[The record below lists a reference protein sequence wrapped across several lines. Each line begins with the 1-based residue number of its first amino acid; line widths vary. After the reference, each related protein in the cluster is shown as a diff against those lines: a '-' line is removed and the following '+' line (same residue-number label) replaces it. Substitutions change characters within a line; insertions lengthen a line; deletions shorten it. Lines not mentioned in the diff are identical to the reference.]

1 MYTERKENFSLMQGA
16 SEKKT
21 NANGNQQ
28 TSDGDQ
34 PKKGETS
41 ARGSGKSQQKE
52 NVSEMYF
59 VDLHYYSTLL
69 GQSLSFAVTEPP
81 FVRVLH
87 VDGLHWVTVIG
98 VHTSL

>member
-1 MYTERKENFSLMQGA
+1 MQGA

-21 NANGNQQ
+21 NADDENQQ

-59 VDLHYYSTLL
+59 VDLHYYST
-69 GQSLSFAVTEPP
+69 
-81 FVRVLH
+81 
-87 VDGLHWVTVIG
+87 
-98 VHTSL
+98 